1 MSAAPGHAQV
11 LARVERAL
19 AARSARLAERDPPF
33 KEAAVALLLRP
44 SPDAADDV
52 ELLLIRRAVREG
64 DPWSGQVGLPGGRW
78 SPGDASLEETA
89 LRETFEEV
97 GLDVRSH
104 GSVLGALDE
113 LRPRTPVLPPIIVR
127 PFVVAL
133 HSVPALV
140 PSDEVAQMR
149 WVRVG
154 TLFHPERRVQTSVRV
169 RDIQMRVEAYQVE
182 DFTVWGMT
190 ERILAT
196 FAEVWR

>member
-1 MSAAPGHAQV
+1 MSGAAGLPLP

-19 AARSARLAERDPPF
+19 ATRAPQQAERDEPF

-44 SPDAADDV
+44 SAEVADDV
-52 ELLLIRRAVREG
+52 ELLLIRRSVREG

-78 SPGDASLEETA
+78 SPEDRSLEDTA
-89 LRETFEEV
+89 LRETMEEV
-97 GLDVRSH
+97 GLDVRVH
-104 GSVLGALDE
+104 GAVLGELDE

-127 PFVVAL
+127 PYVVAL
-133 HSVPALV
+133 HSVPPLV

-154 TLFHPERRVQTSVRV
+154 LLFHPERRVRTSVRV
-169 RDIQMRVEAYQVE
+169 RDIQMKVDAYQVE

-196 FAEVWR
+196 FAEVWG